1 MRLLLIDDHASFLET
16 LAAMLSDTPG
26 MEVVGL
32 ANNGAEGLRLA
43 AKLQPDVVIVDFA
56 MPGMDGLTVTRT
68 IKSQPG
74 SPKVIMM
81 SVHSDREYRDM
92 ALAMG
97 ADSFLTK
104 PCLYKGLVPLLT
116 RLGKETG

>member
-16 LAAMLSDTPG
+16 LAAMLGDTPG
-26 MEVVGL
+26 MEVVGC

-43 AKLQPDVVIVDFA
+43 AKLEPDVVIVDFA

-74 SPKVIMM
+74 APKVIMM

-97 ADSFLTK
+97 ADLFLTK
-104 PCLYKGLVPLLT
+104 SCLYKELVPLLT
-116 RLGKETG
+116 RLGKEAG